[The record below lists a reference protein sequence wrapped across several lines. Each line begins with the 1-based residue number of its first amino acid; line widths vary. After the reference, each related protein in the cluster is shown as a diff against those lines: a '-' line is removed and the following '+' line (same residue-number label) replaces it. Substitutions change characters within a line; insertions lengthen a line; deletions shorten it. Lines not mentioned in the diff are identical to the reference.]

1 MRSSAK
7 SKRPFE
13 QRGVSSA
20 RHIFH
25 LSIPVADL
33 DAAKRFYTDVL
44 GARVGR
50 TTDDWL
56 DVLLWG
62 HQITLQRR
70 PADVLTPEAQGKR
83 HFGVILPWPEWE
95 ALGERLVAR
104 GTPLLT
110 PPAVKGTGT
119 PQEQGKIYL
128 ADPSHNVI
136 EIKAYRD
143 LAATIGYDPE

>member
-1 MRSSAK
+1 VT
-7 SKRPFE
+7 E
-13 QRGVSSA
+13 A
-20 RHIFH
+20 RYIFH

-62 HQITLQRR
+62 HQITLQHLPGEVR
-70 PADVLTPEAQGKR
+70 APEAQGKR
-83 HFGVILPWPEWE
+83 HFGVILPWAEWE
-95 ALGERLVAR
+95 ALGERLRAR
-104 GTPLLT
+104 GTPLLA
-110 PPAVKGTGT
+110 PPTVTKAGT
-119 PQEQGKIYL
+119 PEEQGKIYL

-136 EIKAYRD
+136 EIKTYRD
-143 LAATIGYDPE
+143 LAATIGYEAE

>member
-1 MRSSAK
+1 MT
-7 SKRPFE
+7 E
-13 QRGVSSA
+13 A
-20 RHIFH
+20 RYIFH

-62 HQITLQRR
+62 HQITLQHLPGEVR
-70 PADVLTPEAQGKR
+70 APEAQGKR
-83 HFGVILPWPEWE
+83 HFGVILPWAEWE
-95 ALGERLVAR
+95 ALGEWLRAR
-104 GTPLLT
+104 GTPLFAPST
-110 PPAVKGTGT
+110 VTKAGT
-119 PQEQGKIYL
+119 PEEQGKIYL

-136 EIKAYRD
+136 EIKTYRD
-143 LAATIGYDPE
+143 LAATIGYEAE

>member
-1 MRSSAK
+1 MSA
-7 SKRPFE
+7 S
-13 QRGVSSA
+13 

-33 DAAKRFYTDVL
+33 DAAKRFYTQVL
-44 GARVGR
+44 GARIGR

-62 HQITLQRR
+62 HQITVQRR
-70 PADVLTPEAQGKR
+70 PGDVLPPEAQGKR
-83 HFGVILPWPEWE
+83 HFGVVLPWVEWE
-95 ALGERLVAR
+95 ALGARLVA
-104 GTPLLT
+104 GGSNLLS
-110 PPAVKGTGT
+110 PPAVTNAGT

-136 EIKAYRD
+136 EIKAYRN
-143 LAATIGYDPE
+143 LAATVGYEAE

>member
-1 MRSSAK
+1 VS
-7 SKRPFE
+7 
-13 QRGVSSA
+13 GVSGA

-33 DAAKRFYTDVL
+33 DAATRFYVDVL

-70 PADVLTPEAQGKR
+70 PGDVLPPEAQGNR
-83 HFGVILPWPEWE
+83 HFGVVLPWAEWE
-95 ALGERLVAR
+95 ALAARLRAR
-104 GTPLLT
+104 GTPLLS
-110 PPAVKGTGT
+110 PPAVTNAGTA
-119 PQEQGKIYL
+119 QEQGKIYL

-136 EIKAYRD
+136 EIKTYRD
-143 LAATIGYDPE
+143 LAATIGYEAE

>member
-1 MRSSAK
+1 
-7 SKRPFE
+7 
-13 QRGVSSA
+13 VTTA

-33 DAAKRFYTDVL
+33 EAAKRFYTEVL

-62 HQITLQRR
+62 HQITLQRL
-70 PADVLTPEAQGKR
+70 PGEVLSPEAQGKR
-83 HFGVILPWPEWE
+83 HFGVILPWAEWD
-95 ALGERLVAR
+95 ALGARLLAR
-104 GTPLLT
+104 GTPLLS
-110 PPAVKGTGT
+110 PPAIANAGT
-119 PQEQGKIYL
+119 PKEQGKIYL

-136 EIKAYRD
+136 EIKTYRD
-143 LAATIGYDPE
+143 LAATIGYEAE

>member
-1 MRSSAK
+1 VS
-7 SKRPFE
+7 
-13 QRGVSSA
+13 GVSGG
-20 RHIFH
+20 RPIFH

-33 DAAKRFYTDVL
+33 NAAKQFYTDVL

-70 PADVLTPEAQGKR
+70 PDDVLSPVAQGKR
-83 HFGVILPWPEWE
+83 HFGVILPWAEWE
-95 ALGERLVAR
+95 ALGARLRAR
-104 GTPLLT
+104 NVPFRS
-110 PPAVKGTGT
+110 PPAVTNAGT

-136 EIKAYRD
+136 EIKSYRN
-143 LAATIGYDPE
+143 LAATIGYEGE

>member
-1 MRSSAK
+1 
-7 SKRPFE
+7 
-13 QRGVSSA
+13 VNSA
-20 RHIFH
+20 RYIFH

-33 DAAKRFYTDVL
+33 DAAKRFYVEVL

-70 PADVLTPEAQGKR
+70 PEDVLSPEAQGKR
-83 HFGVILPWPEWE
+83 HFGVILPWADWE
-95 ALGERLVAR
+95 ALAERVRAA
-104 GTPLLT
+104 GTAFLA
-110 PPAVKGTGT
+110 PPTVTKGGT

-136 EIKAYRD
+136 EIKTYRD
-143 LAATIGYDPE
+143 LAATIGYEAE